1 MLYFQ
6 APKEVKGQ
14 ISVMMCV
21 TSCTVLSGVNA
32 AQSLQN
38 LRNWLDAV
46 ITGMTACNPLVYD
59 GNGNREW
66 GMYHHILPDE
76 FVNITSV
83 LSTGLS
89 SWGLDC
95 KSAGLSCGK
104 VYYLTGNG
112 RGKITLGHN
121 HLGPFIN

>member
-1 MLYFQ
+1 
-6 APKEVKGQ
+6 
-14 ISVMMCV
+14 
-21 TSCTVLSGVNA
+21 VLSGVNA
-32 AQSLQN
+32 AQSLLN
-38 LRNWLDAV
+38 LRNWLDTV

-66 GMYHHILPDE
+66 GMYHHILRDE

-95 KSAGLSCGK
+95 QSAGLTCGK
-104 VYYLTGNG
+104 VYLTGNG

-121 HLGPFIN
+121 HLGPSIDTCVPQNY

>member
-1 MLYFQ
+1 
-6 APKEVKGQ
+6 
-14 ISVMMCV
+14 MMCNK
-21 TSCTVLSGVNA
+21 CHVLSGVNA

-38 LRNWLDAV
+38 LRSWLDTLIV
-46 ITGMTACNPLVYD
+46 SMTAANPLVYD
-59 GNGNREW
+59 GDGNREW

-89 SWGLDC
+89 TWGLDC
-95 KSAGLSCGK
+95 QSNGLSCGK

-121 HLGPFIN
+121 HLGPFIG